1 VAQAVAVLGL
11 PFLRIRGESAL
22 RFDVPTLRLHVFGT
36 SIWMDEFFVVLAA
49 TLFLTFLFLLVT
61 LLFGRVWCGWGCP
74 QTALLDLTGLVA
86 RWRRRGGWRRPA
98 ALGLAL
104 GASAL
109 VGANLLWYFVTPG
122 EFLRRLLA
130 NDLGP
135 VLGGSW
141 AVLTAAGL
149 GNLAFLRQRFCATV
163 CPYARLQGALLDRH
177 TLVVAYDARRAADCV
192 DCGACVRVC
201 PTGIDIRRGLQMA
214 CIACA
219 ECIDAC
225 EPIMRKLGRPPKLV
239 GYFFGDPGTPR
250 RLARPVAAALAAAT
264 AVSLAATAAVAAGR
278 SALDLNVSPAASY
291 APRLAADGRAV
302 NAYAVSLENRGR
314 EVVTVRL
321 GLAAGAAETD
331 LQPREVVLSPG
342 EHRRVTVLAMARG
355 LGRAGPVAAE
365 ISAEAEGGRRETRR
379 VPFVVPGAP

>member
-1 VAQAVAVLGL
+1 V
-11 PFLRIRGESAL
+11 
-22 RFDVPTLRLHVFGT
+22 
-36 SIWMDEFFVVLAA
+36 
-49 TLFLTFLFLLVT
+49 
-61 LLFGRVWCGWGCP
+61 
-74 QTALLDLTGLVA
+74 
-86 RWRRRGGWRRPA
+86 
-98 ALGLAL
+98 
-104 GASAL
+104 L

-122 EFLRRLLA
+122 DFIRRLLA

-135 VLGGSW
+135 VLAGSW
-141 AVLTAAGL
+141 AVLAAASF

-163 CPYARLQGALLDRH
+163 CPYARLQGALFDRH
-177 TLVVAYDARRAADCV
+177 TLVVAYDDRRTADCI

-225 EPIMRKLGRPPKLV
+225 EPIMRKLGRAPRLV

-250 RLARPVAAALAAAT
+250 RLVRPVVAALAAAT
-264 AVSLAATAAVAAGR
+264 AISLAATAAVAAGR

-302 NAYAVSLENRGR
+302 NAYNVSLENRGR
-314 EVVTVRL
+314 DAMTVRL
-321 GLAAGAAETD
+321 GLAARAAETD

-355 LGRAGPVAAE
+355 LGGPGPVAAE
-365 ISAEAEGGRRETRR
+365 LSAEAEGGRGRETRR
-379 VPFVVPGAP
+379 VPFVVPGGP

>member
-1 VAQAVAVLGL
+1 VAQAAVVLGL
-11 PFLRIRGESAL
+11 PFLRIGGESAL

-36 SIWMDEFFVVLAA
+36 SIWMDELFVVLAA
-49 TLFLTFLFLLVT
+49 VLFLTFLFLLVT

-74 QTALLDLTGLVA
+74 QTALVDLTGLVE
-86 RWRRRGGWRRPA
+86 RWRGRGGWWHLA

-122 EFLRRLLA
+122 EFFRRLLA

-141 AVLTAAGL
+141 AVLGAASF

-163 CPYARLQGALLDRH
+163 CPYARLQGALFDRH
-177 TLVVAYDARRAADCV
+177 TLAVAYDTRRAADCI

-201 PTGIDIRRGLQMA
+201 PTGIDIRHGLQMA

-225 EPIMRKLGRPPKLV
+225 EPIMRKLGRAPKLV
-239 GYFFGDPGTPR
+239 GYFFGEPGTPR
-250 RLARPVAAALAAAT
+250 RLARPVVVALAAVT

-314 EVVTVRL
+314 GALTVRL
-321 GLAAGAAETD
+321 GLSAGAAETD

-342 EHRRVTVLAMARG
+342 EHRRLTVLAMARG
-355 LGRAGPVAAE
+355 LGPPGAVPAE
-365 ISAEAEGGRRETRR
+365 ISAEVEGGREIRR
-379 VPFVVPGAP
+379 VPFVVPEAR